1 MRILRQQAGMTA
13 IATIAVIILVAFIA
27 FLALKLIPVYLEYF
41 SVVSSVNS
49 LEDDPDLGSKSKA
62 AVQELLKRRFEIND
76 VKRVKPENV
85 KVTRSG
91 HRSESHTYWKYRF
104 NRVIREAGGVPLVT
118 IENNRNT
125 PAKLAGQIAVRQHQ
139 GLHIAI
145 SSTPDRGGLHHG

>member
-13 IATIAVIILVAFIA
+13 VATIAVIILVAFIA

-49 LEDDPDLGSKSKA
+49 LEEDPDLGSKSEA
-62 AVQELLKRRFEIND
+62 TVQELLKRRFEIND

-91 HRSESHTYWKYRF
+91 HRTTVEVKYEA
-104 NRVIREAGGVPLVT
+104 RVTLIGNIDL
-118 IENNRNT
+118 
-125 PAKLAGQIAVRQHQ
+125 IASFEKRAVF
-139 GLHIAI
+139 
-145 SSTPDRGGLHHG
+145 P